1 MTLPRIGIDA
11 RLIATR
17 EGGIAEYMRRM
28 IEQFAALNIPY
39 PMCVVEG
46 RKAKRRTESPRT
58 NWHYYRAQ
66 TPCHHKIERT
76 ALGVELLPHRL
87 SLLHSMDFIPPRF
100 GARRFVITIHDLNF
114 LYYPQFQTPD
124 SFRYYNGQIE
134 AATRRAD
141 HILVDSEATRR
152 DLIERLS
159 VSAEKITTHYMGVD
173 SAFHPL
179 PSEEVDPVLARY
191 NLPRGYLLHVGTFEP
206 RKNLDGLFTAYAS
219 LIGKIPDLPLLVC
232 VGRRGWFYE
241 PIFKKV
247 EELGLQ
253 DRVRWLENVPFHE
266 LPALYNGAG
275 VLVMPSF
282 YEGFG
287 FPPLEA
293 MACGTVTVV
302 SNRSSLPEVVGE
314 VGWQVDP
321 DDPQSIAN
329 GVYLAFQES
338 EARERF
344 RVQGLQRA
352 ATFSWDRPAQIALE
366 IYRKLLD

>member
-1 MTLPRIGIDA
+1 MILPRIGIDA

-28 IEQFAALNIPY
+28 IEQFALLDHPY
-39 PMCVVEG
+39 PMTIIEG
-46 RKAKRRTESPRT
+46 RHVAPRAAPPLP
-58 NWHYYRAQ
+58 NWHIYRAQ
-66 TPCHHKIERT
+66 TPCHHKIERV
-76 ALGVELLPHRL
+76 ALGVELLPQRL
-87 SLLHSMDFIPPRF
+87 ALLHSMDFIPPRF

-141 HILVDSEATRR
+141 HILADSEATRQ
-152 DLIERLS
+152 DLIERLK
-159 VSAEKITTHYMGVD
+159 VAPNKVTTHYMGVD
-173 SAFHPL
+173 PAFRPL
-179 PSEEVDPVLARY
+179 PAEAVDPVLARY
-191 NLPRGYLLHVGTFEP
+191 QLPRGYLLHVGTFEP
-206 RKNLDGLFTAYAS
+206 RKNLEGLFTAYAA
-219 LIGKIPDLPLLVC
+219 LLGRLPDLPPLVC
-232 VGRRGWFYE
+232 VGRRGWLYK
-241 PIFKKV
+241 PIFQKV
-247 EELGLQ
+247 AALGLQ
-253 DRVRWLENVPFHE
+253 ERVIWLENVPFRD

-302 SNRSSLPEVVGE
+302 ADRSSLPEVVGD
-314 VGWQVDP
+314 VGWRVDP

-329 GVYLAFQES
+329 GVYLSIQES
-338 EARERF
+338 EARTRF
-344 RVQGLQRA
+344 REAGLRRA
-352 ATFSWDRPAQIALE
+352 ATFTWERPARIVLE
-366 IYRKLLD
+366 IYRRLLA